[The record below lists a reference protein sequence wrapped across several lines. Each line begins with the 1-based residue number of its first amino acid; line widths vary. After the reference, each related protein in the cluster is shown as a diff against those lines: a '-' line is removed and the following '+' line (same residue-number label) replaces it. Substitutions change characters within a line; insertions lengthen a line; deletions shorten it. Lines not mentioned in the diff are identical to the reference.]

1 MMSIEDRFEFLGRD
15 GTQISAYHWSAGDP
29 PRALL
34 LTAHGMGEHAKRYQA
49 GLAEVIAS
57 GIDVYAPDHRG
68 HGATAGTPEAFGNFG
83 SGGFP
88 AVVDDLAVLARR
100 MREDHPGLPLILLGH
115 SMGSFAAQYFV
126 LDHAD
131 IIDGLA
137 LSGSA
142 SLDRLAAAAMDPALL
157 ANLNAGFE
165 PARTPFDWLSRDP
178 DQVDA
183 YMNDPACGFPLT
195 PESFGSLFAC
205 ASRLCDADEIRKIP
219 DDLPIYI
226 FSGLEDPLASSF
238 DGLSPLIERYK
249 SAGLRV
255 NTDLYPGARHEVLN
269 ETNREEVIAQLRKWI
284 GGVLN

>member
-1 MMSIEDRFEFLGRD
+1 MNTEDRFEFSGRD
-15 GTQISAYHWSAGDP
+15 GTKISAYHWSAGDP

-68 HGATAGTPEAFGNFG
+68 HGTTAPKPESFGDFG
-83 SGGFP
+83 PGGFP
-88 AVVDDLAVLARR
+88 AVVDDLAVLARKLR
-100 MREDHPGLPLILLGH
+100 DDNPGLPLILLGH
-115 SMGSFAAQYFV
+115 SMGSFASQLFV

-131 IIDGLA
+131 LIDGLA

-157 ANLNAGFE
+157 ANLNAAFE

-183 YMNDPACGFPLT
+183 YINDPACGFPLT

-205 ASRLCDADEIRKIP
+205 ASRLCDADEIQKIP
-219 DDLPIYI
+219 DDLAIYI
-226 FSGLEDPLASSF
+226 FSGLEDPLAAAF
-238 DGLSPLIERYK
+238 DGLTPLIERYK
-249 SAGLRV
+249 DAGVLV
-255 NTDLYPGARHEVLN
+255 KTDLYPGARHEVLN
-269 ETNREEVIAQLRKWI
+269 ETNRKEVVANFGKWI
-284 GGVLN
+284 DGVIE